1 MFSRRFTQLSHFWQ
15 AAAMR
20 CVHLF
25 SIYQHQH
32 HNFRTTRVDSLP
44 IGYDF
49 NITGQIRWEPWHRRR
64 SLGSGWWTSH
74 AIFFHQNPP
83 GSDLSTQSWS
93 RAFGPVLLRLPNKW
107 LLVLWK
113 SATLIFNP
121 SSFFVLLLPFP
132 HIILRFQC
140 PAAMSDRKGTW
151 CPMKN
156 VSLEADTVWEFYYRD
171 EVWSADEIN
180 MFLRLRAVAGP
191 APRDA
196 GAGVELDLCNT
207 G

>member
-1 MFSRRFTQLSHFWQ
+1 MDKSCDF
-15 AAAMR
+15 
-20 CVHLF
+20 
-25 SIYQHQH
+25 
-32 HNFRTTRVDSLP
+32 LP
-44 IGYDF
+44 
-49 NITGQIRWEPWHRRR
+49 P
-64 SLGSGWWTSH
+64 
-74 AIFFHQNPP
+74 NPQ

-113 SATLIFNP
+113 SATLIFNT

-156 VSLEADTVWEFYYRD
+156 VSSEADTVWEFYYRD
-171 EVWSADEIN
+171 EVWSCDEIN

-191 APRDA
+191 ASRDA
-196 GAGVELDLCNT
+196 CAGVELDLCNT
-207 G
+207 EYSLCWNKEALGLHLGSQTYLRIVVLKHCFLSWIRKRC